1 VRRVIASLLLLGF
14 GLSVHA
20 SIPGS
25 AAARSGQVS
34 INGNFDRSVRPSAP
48 LPLTAI
54 PADRRSFYSEFY
66 GTEELTSPPVRKP
79 GLFRRLTSVIK
90 KTVQKVNLIPN

>member
-1 VRRVIASLLLLGF
+1 VIASLLLLGF

-25 AAARSGQVS
+25 VAARSGDS
-34 INGNFDRSVRPSAP
+34 INSNFDRSVRPSAP

-66 GTEELTSPPVRKP
+66 GAEELTSPPVRKP